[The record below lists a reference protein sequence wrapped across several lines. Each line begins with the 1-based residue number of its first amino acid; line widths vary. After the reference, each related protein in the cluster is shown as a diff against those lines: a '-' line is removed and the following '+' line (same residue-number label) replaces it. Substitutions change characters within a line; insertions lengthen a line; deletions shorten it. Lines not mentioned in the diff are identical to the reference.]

1 MTTGNYIISQ
11 DDWSLHRKG
20 YIDQERHM
28 EKVRE
33 AIKKNLADIVSEES
47 IIMSDGKKIVK
58 VPIRSLEEY
67 HFRYDVNKQ
76 EHAGQGNGDS
86 KPGDVL
92 GSDGDKGTGKGPG
105 AGSEPG
111 VDYYE
116 AEITVDELA
125 ELIFEDLGLPNL
137 EEKKQSDITTDAFQ
151 FKDIRKKGIMSNI
164 DKKRTLMENLKRN
177 ARAGK
182 SELGGIIPDDL
193 RFKTWEEDIRFQ
205 SNAVIIA
212 MMDTSG
218 SMGPFEK
225 YIARSFFFWM
235 VRFLRTKY
243 RNVHIVFLAHHTE
256 AREVTEEEF
265 FTKGESGGTRC
276 SSVYQLA
283 LEIINQRYSPEDWNI
298 YPFHFSDGDNLPSDN
313 EKCMTLV
320 NKLLSVCNIFGYGEI
335 EGLYYNSSSL
345 MAVFKTIKNPK
356 FTSVLIRDKSGVY
369 PALRTFF
376 NPRRDLL
383 KIK

>member
-1 MTTGNYIISQ
+1 LTGTNFIVSK

-20 YIDQERHM
+20 NIDQQRHM
-28 EKVRE
+28 EKVKE
-33 AIKKNLADIVSEES
+33 AIKKNLADIVAEES
-47 IIMSDGKKIVK
+47 IIMSEGRKIVK
-58 VPIRSLEEY
+58 VPIRSLDEF
-67 HFRYDVNKQ
+67 HFRFNRNKQ
-76 EHAGQGNGDS
+76 KYVGQGDGDT
-86 KPGDVL
+86 KQGDVL
-92 GSDGDKGTGKGPG
+92 GQDSSSQGPGKGPG

-137 EEKKQSDITTDAFQ
+137 KEKKQQELISESFQ
-151 FKDIRKKGIMSNI
+151 FRDVRKKGIMSNI
-164 DKKRTLMENLKRN
+164 DKRRTIIESIRRN
-177 ARAGK
+177 AVDGTGEIAIK
-182 SELGGIIPDDL
+182 PDDL
-193 RFKTWEEDIRFQ
+193 RFKTWDEDIRYQ
-205 SNAVIIA
+205 SNAVVIA

-243 RNVHIVFLAHHTE
+243 QNVNILFLAHHTV
-256 AREVTEEEF
+256 AKEVTEEEF

-276 SSVYQLA
+276 SSVYELA
-283 LEIINQRYSPEDWNI
+283 LEIIQTRYSPKDYNI

-313 EKCMTLV
+313 GKCLELV
-320 NKLLSVCNIFGYGEI
+320 QKLLNYCNIFGYGEI

-345 MAVFKTIKNPK
+345 MSVYRKINDEK
-356 FTSVLIRDKSGVY
+356 FTSVLIKDKTGVY
-369 PALRTFF
+369 PALKTFF
-376 NPRRDLL
+376 KPHNET
-383 KIK
+383 

>member
-1 MTTGNYIISQ
+1 VEKSFIVSK

-20 YIDQERHM
+20 YIDQQRHM
-28 EKVRE
+28 QKVKE
-33 AIKKNLADIVSEES
+33 AIKKNLADIVAEES
-47 IIMSDGKKIVK
+47 IIMSDGKKVIK
-58 VPIRSLEEY
+58 VPIKSLEEY
-67 HFRYDVNKQ
+67 HFRFNQNKVK
-76 EHAGQGNGDS
+76 HAGQGSGNT

-92 GSDGDKGTGKGPG
+92 GADGSKGPGKGPG

-116 AEITVDELA
+116 AEITIDELA

-137 EEKKQSDITTDAFQ
+137 KEKRQKELVTESVRFR
-151 FKDIRKKGIMSNI
+151 DIRKKGIMSNI
-164 DKKRTLMENLKRN
+164 DKRRTILESIKR
-177 ARAGK
+177 RAMHGK
-182 SELGGIIPDDL
+182 EDKHITPEDL
-193 RFKTWEEDIRFQ
+193 RFKTWDEDIKYQ
-205 SNAVIIA
+205 SNAVVIA

-243 RNVHIVFLAHHTE
+243 QHVNIVFLSHHTE
-256 AREVTEEEF
+256 AREVTEKEF

-283 LEIINQRYSPEDWNI
+283 LEIIEKRYNPEDYNI

-313 EKCMTLV
+313 EKCVELV
-320 NKLLSVCNIFGYGEI
+320 EKLLNVCNIFGYGEI

-345 MAVFKTIKNPK
+345 MSVYKKITNPK
-356 FTSVLIRDKSGVY
+356 FTSVLIKDKTGVY
-369 PALRTFF
+369 PALKAFF
-376 NPRRDLL
+376 KPKTDVF
-383 KIK
+383 KI

>member
-1 MTTGNYIISQ
+1 MSMGNFIISN

-76 EHAGQGNGDS
+76 EHAGQGDGNS

-92 GSDGDKGTGKGPG
+92 GSDVTKGSGKGPG

-137 EEKKQSDITTDAFQ
+137 EEKKQTEISTDAFQ
-151 FKDIRKKGIMSNI
+151 FKDIRKKGIISNI
-164 DKKRTLMENLKRN
+164 DKKRTLIENLKRN
-177 ARAGK
+177 ARGGK
-182 SELGGIIPDDL
+182 AKLGGIVPEDL
-193 RFKTWEEDIRFQ
+193 RFKTWDDDIKYQ

-243 RNVHIVFLAHHTE
+243 RNVHIVFLSHHTE

-283 LEIINQRYSPEDWNI
+283 LDIIDQRYSPEDWNI

-313 EKCMTLV
+313 DKCMELV
-320 NKLLSVCNIFGYGEI
+320 KMLLKSCNIFGYGEI

-345 MAVFKTIKNPK
+345 MAVYNNIKNPK
-356 FTSVLIRDKSGVY
+356 FTSVLIRDKTGVY

-376 NPRRDLL
+376 NPKRDLL